1 MPVLEIW
8 QPPIHKSKLTKGFLQ
23 PLKLGTRDIYAR
35 LHEPYI
41 TKNKPPQKQGHS
53 QDRDTQQSSGWKAQE
68 KDIVAAMC
76 QPSSN
81 NNPTSEIHFRDAR
94 CVWQASAISTG
105 LEKNTQCYQFVIKN
119 EENTTGSEQC
129 QMIMQWEKRALST
142 NESGAPRS
150 QDNEH
155 FVLVAVDRKTRRKS
169 KIATMNRAGFKVTV
183 RERLI
188 LDHPRT
194 CLAFPDPV
202 SAGGG
207 SRDSCADLETWLYTH
222 VLTFGIWVASQ
233 EGWLA

>member
-1 MPVLEIW
+1 
-8 QPPIHKSKLTKGFLQ
+8 
-23 PLKLGTRDIYAR
+23 
-35 LHEPYI
+35 
-41 TKNKPPQKQGHS
+41 
-53 QDRDTQQSSGWKAQE
+53 
-68 KDIVAAMC
+68 MC

-81 NNPTSEIHFRDAR
+81 NNATSEIHFRDAR
-94 CVWQASAISTG
+94 CIWQASAISTG
-105 LEKNTQCYQFVIKN
+105 PEQNTQCYQFVIKK

-142 NESGAPRS
+142 NESGTPRS
-150 QDNEH
+150 QDNKH
-155 FVLVAVDRKTRRKS
+155 FVLVVVDRKTHRKS
-169 KIATMNRAGFKVTV
+169 RIATMNRAGFKVTV

-207 SRDSCADLETWLYTH
+207 SQDSCADLETWLYTH